1 MEDIRKF
8 LQAKVARQESEQ
20 SGKVNLSY
28 QSASDSTTNVENDSE
43 WTDESDDSTLDGE
56 DDLSCQS
63 IGRNWQDRLSPADSE
78 NKENVGSAKML
89 EFSPPEKLPA
99 DPPSHVIWEIFGRE
113 REMRRKQQEEQ
124 IRKDQMT
131 KKTEISQPVRRNP
144 AAKSVPLKVRFDNV
158 SKPDMPAT
166 GPGVLHVADNILNER
181 EGNQDMSYQKT
192 LLHMRVV
199 GRNCSNAL
207 LVQ

>member
-8 LQAKVARQESEQ
+8 LQAKVARNESEQ
-20 SGKVNLSY
+20 TGEANLSY
-28 QSASDSTTNVENDSE
+28 QSTSDGTNHVENDSE

-63 IGRNWQDRLSPADSE
+63 IGRNWQDKLSPADSE

-89 EFSPPEKLPA
+89 EFSPPEKLPS
-99 DPPSHVIWEIFGRE
+99 DPPSHLIWEIFGRE

-124 IRKDQMT
+124 NRKDL
-131 KKTEISQPVRRNP
+131 EISLLVRRNP
-144 AAKSVPLKVRFDNV
+144 ATKSVPLKVRFDNV

-166 GPGVLHVADNILNER
+166 GPGVRHVADNILKER
-181 EGNQDMSYQKT
+181 EGNQDMSYQST

-199 GRNCSNAL
+199 GRDCSNAL
-207 LVQ
+207 VLHLQFCF

>member
-28 QSASDSTTNVENDSE
+28 QSTSDSTTNVENDSE

-63 IGRNWQDRLSPADSE
+63 IGRNWQDKLVPADSE

-99 DPPSHVIWEIFGRE
+99 DPPSHLIWQIFGRE
-113 REMRRKQQEEQ
+113 TFRRGFWESIVRGLCEE
-124 IRKDQMT
+124 
-131 KKTEISQPVRRNP
+131 
-144 AAKSVPLKVRFDNV
+144 
-158 SKPDMPAT
+158 
-166 GPGVLHVADNILNER
+166 VLGYGWE
-181 EGNQDMSYQKT
+181 SS
-192 LLHMRVV
+192 
-199 GRNCSNAL
+199 GRNHWERPL
-207 LVQ
+207 